1 MDNCDL
7 NAAQKNW
14 KTQLDFEIKQAK
26 MNNKPFK
33 QPTFSLF
40 LSSLSIQAMIAIG
53 KLENPLTGKLETNLE
68 QARFLIETLNL
79 IKTKS
84 KNNITDE
91 EKKLLD
97 NYITNLRLVY
107 LECKKSLRE

>member
-1 MDNCDL
+1 MNKYDL
-7 NAAQKNW
+7 NAVQKNW
-14 KTQLDFEIKQAK
+14 KIQLDFEIKQAK
-26 MNNKPFK
+26 INKKPFK
-33 QPTFSLF
+33 KPSFSLF
-40 LSSLSIQAMIAIG
+40 LSSLSIQAMIAMG

-68 QARFLIETLNL
+68 QARFLIETLNI
-79 IKTKS
+79 IKNKS